1 LNLSDIDS
9 ELKRRGADRRGRQRI
24 VAQSLLEKLAFTAR
38 EIRMVG
44 KEFVGYPRLL
54 RETSQQIGV
63 EFDIA
68 ARPREDEVVI
78 AAETLEEVPGN
89 GDG

>member
-1 LNLSDIDS
+1 
-9 ELKRRGADRRGRQRI
+9 
-24 VAQSLLEKLAFTAR
+24 
-38 EIRMVG
+38 MVG